1 MTTVLLVDD
10 EPGVL
15 FTLSELLTERGH
27 RVITARS
34 GDDALTK
41 LDDAD
46 TVVTDL
52 SMPGMDGLEL
62 MTHIVQRDPA
72 LPVLLLTA
80 HGSERVA
87 VEAMKKGAYDYL
99 AKPFDI
105 DEIAVVIERA
115 LEARRLRVDNQ
126 RFAAEQTLGRRIVGS
141 SKPMRRLLDAT
152 TRIAS
157 RDVTVLV
164 RGETG
169 TGKEF
174 VAELLHAQSARAKK
188 PLVRFNCAA
197 LPADLADAELFGHVK
212 GAFTGATAT
221 RPGFFSQAD
230 GGTLILDEVG
240 ELPLPIQAKLLRAL
254 QEGEIQPVGSGRIEK
269 VNVRVVAST
278 NRDLAAE
285 AKTGAFR
292 EDLYYRLAVVELVVP
307 PLRDRKDDIP
317 ALAAEFARR
326 YGERFGLGNVSLDPA
341 LVDALVKAEW
351 PGNVRQLENTIARL
365 AALSTGGAISL
376 ADYQAS
382 TGMEP
387 SHATPTEHADT
398 GDEDVGPVPD
408 ARNGPSLKEQV
419 EAFER
424 GLVARALD
432 ATGGNQS
439 EAARRLG
446 VSRVTLI
453 DKMKK
458 YGLEKR
464 GRV

>member
-27 RVITARS
+27 RVITSRS

-62 MTHIVQRDPA
+62 MGQIVQRDPT

-87 VEAMKKGAYDYL
+87 VAAMKQGAYDYL

-115 LEARRLRVDNQ
+115 LEARRLRVDN
-126 RFAAEQTLGRRIVGS
+126 RRLAAEQTLGRRIVGA
-141 SKPMRRLLDAT
+141 SKPMRRLLEAT
-152 TRIAS
+152 SRIAS

-174 VAELLHAQSARAKK
+174 VAELLHAQSARAKG

-307 PLRDRKDDIP
+307 PLRERKDDIP

-326 YGERFGLGNVSLDPA
+326 YGEKFGLGAITLEPA
-341 LVDALVKAEW
+341 LVDALSRADW

-365 AALSTGGAISL
+365 AALSTGGLISV
-376 ADYQAS
+376 ADYEAAS
-382 TGMEP
+382 GLPP
-387 SHATPTEHADT
+387 STSLDSIPVAD
-398 GDEDVGPVPD
+398 DDAPVTD

-432 ATGGNQS
+432 STGGNQS

-458 YGLEKR
+458 YNLQQKR
-464 GRV
+464 